1 LSPGTPKSLG
11 RYLVETDIG
20 RGAMGVVYRAR
31 DPQIDRL
38 VAIKTISLTDQEP
51 EDERE
56 YRERFLEEARAAGRL
71 SHPGIVTVFDAG
83 EDPETREPF
92 LVMEYVSGRPLNKVM
107 AETGGKLPLETAL
120 QYAYELAE
128 ALDYA
133 HCQGVIHRDIKPANI
148 LIGEDGHAKIAD
160 FGVARINRAVSTSA
174 GGIFGSP
181 AYMAPEQLS
190 GGAADQRSD
199 LFSVGVVLYSMITG
213 FRPFQGNS
221 ARTVCY
227 KVVNVEPVPVTSF
240 QAELPSALDSIV
252 SRAMAKN
259 PRQRYQ
265 TGGELASDIQNLI
278 RSDSSIADVTT
289 FFARARQNHPK
300 QQRFRNAGRF
310 LLWQGAFVVLV
321 TIWAM
326 LGWQIKKEYA
336 STAEIQLP
344 SFPSPKAPPLEARLS
359 HAPVMRAASR
369 RKPKAVADD
378 TARMRIEILHH
389 FSEGHASV
397 WVDDH
402 LVLDEPL
409 HGDDQRHPIFRTIEM
424 NEVTK
429 LQFSVGKHHLHV
441 RVETPD
447 NSYDQSETI
456 AANLTSSREH
466 VLLVNCDKHKMQLTL
481 Q

>member
-1 LSPGTPKSLG
+1 
-11 RYLVETDIG
+11 
-20 RGAMGVVYRAR
+20 MGLVYRAR
-31 DPQIDRL
+31 DPKIDRL

-83 EDPETREPF
+83 EDPDTREPF
-92 LVMEYVSGRPLNKVM
+92 LVMEYVPGKPLNKVI
-107 AETGGKLPLETAL
+107 AESGGKLPLETAL
-120 QYAYELAE
+120 RYAYEIAE

-133 HCQGVIHRDIKPANI
+133 HGQGVIHRDIKPANI

-160 FGVARINRAVSTSA
+160 FGVARINRALSTSA

-190 GGAADQRSD
+190 GGAADARSD
-199 LFSVGVVLYSMITG
+199 LFSLGVVLYSMITG

-227 KVVNVEPVPVTSF
+227 KVVNIEPVPVTSF
-240 QAELPSALDSIV
+240 QAELPPALDSIV

-259 PRQRYQ
+259 PRERYQ
-265 TGGELASDIQNLI
+265 TGAEFAGDIQNLI
-278 RSDSSIADVTT
+278 RSDTSIVDPTT
-289 FFARARQNHPK
+289 FLVRARQSEPSKHSS
-300 QQRFRNAGRF
+300 RNARY
-310 LLWQGAFVVLV
+310 LLRQGGLIALV

-336 STAEIQLP
+336 NTAEIQLP
-344 SFPSPKAPPLEARLS
+344 SFPAPKAPPLEAR
-359 HAPVMRAASR
+359 HPQARIRRTVFHRALKQAAT
-369 RKPKAVADD
+369 PD
-378 TARMRIEILHH
+378 TAKMRIEILHH

-397 WVDDH
+397 WVDDQ

-409 HGDDQRHPIFRTIEM
+409 HGDVQRHPIFRTIEM
-424 NEVTK
+424 NEVMK
-429 LQFSVGKHHLHV
+429 LNFSVGKHNLHV

-447 NSYDQSETI
+447 NSYDQSESI
-456 AANLTSSREH
+456 EANLTPGREH
-466 VLLVNCDKHKMQLTL
+466 VLLVNCDKRKMQVTL

>member
-1 LSPGTPKSLG
+1 LSPAGPKSLG
-11 RYLVETDIG
+11 RYLIEADIG

-31 DPQIDRL
+31 DPKIDRL

-51 EDERE
+51 EEQRE

-71 SHPGIVTVFDAG
+71 SHAGIVTVFDAG
-83 EDPETREPF
+83 EDSEAREPF
-92 LVMEYVSGRPLNKVM
+92 LVMEYVAGKPLSKVM
-107 AETGGKLPLETAL
+107 AANGGKLPLETAL
-120 QYAYELAE
+120 QYAYEIAE

-160 FGVARINRAVSTSA
+160 FGVARINRAASTSA

-190 GGAADQRSD
+190 GGPADARSD
-199 LFSVGVVLYSMITG
+199 LFSLGVVLYSMITG

-221 ARTVCY
+221 AQTVCY

-240 QAELPSALDSIV
+240 QAELPPALDSLV

-259 PRQRYQ
+259 PRERYQ
-265 TGGELASDIQNLI
+265 TGAELASDIQDLL
-278 RSDSSIADVTT
+278 RTDTSLTEPT
-289 FFARARQNHPK
+289 RFLARVRPNEPRKRH
-300 QQRFRNAGRF
+300 FRNSRH
-310 LLWQGAFVVLV
+310 LVVQGALVALV

-326 LGWQIKKEYA
+326 LGWEIKKEYA
-336 STAEIQLP
+336 NTAEIQLP
-344 SFPSPKAPPLEARLS
+344 SFPAPQAPTLNVPLR
-359 HAPVMRAASR
+359 HAPVR
-369 RKPKAVADD
+369 RTGFHPKPKPTED
-378 TARMRIEILHH
+378 TAKMRIEILHH
-389 FSEGHASV
+389 FTEGHASV
-397 WVDDH
+397 WVDDQ

-409 HGDDQRHPIFRTIEM
+409 HGDDQRHPIFRTVEM
-424 NEVTK
+424 NEITK
-429 LQFSVGKHHLHV
+429 MRFSVGKHNLHV
-441 RVETPD
+441 RVETAD

-456 AANLTSSREH
+456 EANLTSSREH
-466 VLLVNCDKHKMQLTL
+466 VLLVNCDKRKMQVRL

>member
-1 LSPGTPKSLG
+1 
-11 RYLVETDIG
+11 
-20 RGAMGVVYRAR
+20 MGVVYLAR
-31 DPQIDRL
+31 DPKIDRL

-92 LVMEYVSGRPLNKVM
+92 LVMEYVAGKPLNKLM
-107 AETGGKLPLETAL
+107 GETDGKLPLETAL
-120 QYAYELAE
+120 QYAYEIAE

-160 FGVARINRAVSTSA
+160 FGVARISRAVSTSA

-190 GGAADQRSD
+190 GGPADARSD
-199 LFSVGVVLYSMITG
+199 LFSLGVVLYSMITG

-221 ARTVCY
+221 ARTVCF
-227 KVVNVEPVPVTSF
+227 KVVNVEPVPVTSY
-240 QAELPSALDSIV
+240 QAELPPALDSIV
-252 SRAMAKN
+252 SRAMAKD

-265 TGGELASDIQNLI
+265 TGAEFASDIQSLMRTDTSI
-278 RSDSSIADVTT
+278 IADATS
-289 FFARARQNHPK
+289 FFTRTRPDAPN
-300 QQRFRNAGRF
+300 QRGFRNAGRH
-310 LLWQGAFVVLV
+310 LLVQGALV
-321 TIWAM
+321 ALVALWLM
-326 LGWQIKKEYA
+326 LGWQIKREYA
-336 STAEIQLP
+336 NPAEIKLP
-344 SFPSPKAPPLEARLS
+344 SFPAPKAPALEVRLP
-359 HAPVMRAASR
+359 HAPGTRAVFH
-369 RKPKAVADD
+369 RKPKSVATED

-397 WVDDH
+397 WVDDQ

-409 HGDDQRHPIFRTIEM
+409 HGDDQRHPIFHTVEM
-424 NEVTK
+424 NQIMK
-429 LQFSVGKHHLHV
+429 LQFSVGKHNLHV
-441 RVETPD
+441 HVETPD

-456 AANLTSSREH
+456 EANLNSSREH
-466 VLLVNCDKHKMQLTL
+466 ILLVNCDKRKMQLSL

>member
-1 LSPGTPKSLG
+1 
-11 RYLVETDIG
+11 
-20 RGAMGVVYRAR
+20 
-31 DPQIDRL
+31 
-38 VAIKTISLTDQEP
+38 
-51 EDERE
+51 
-56 YRERFLEEARAAGRL
+56 
-71 SHPGIVTVFDAG
+71 
-83 EDPETREPF
+83 
-92 LVMEYVSGRPLNKVM
+92 
-107 AETGGKLPLETAL
+107 
-120 QYAYELAE
+120 
-128 ALDYA
+128 
-133 HCQGVIHRDIKPANI
+133 
-148 LIGEDGHAKIAD
+148 
-160 FGVARINRAVSTSA
+160 
-174 GGIFGSP
+174 
-181 AYMAPEQLS
+181 MAPEQLS

-199 LFSVGVVLYSMITG
+199 VFSLGVVLYSMITG

-240 QAELPSALDSIV
+240 QAELPSAVDSIV

-289 FFARARQNHPK
+289 FFARARHNHPK
-300 QQRFRNAGRF
+300 QRFRNAGRF
-310 LLWQGAFVVLV
+310 LLWQGAFVALV

-336 STAEIQLP
+336 STPEIQLP

-429 LQFSVGKHHLHV
+429 LQFSVGKHNLHV
-441 RVETPD
+441 RVETAD

-481 Q
+481 R

>member
-1 LSPGTPKSLG
+1 M
-11 RYLVETDIG
+11 EAEIG

-31 DPQIDRL
+31 DPNIDRL

-51 EDERE
+51 EEESE
-56 YRERFLEEARAAGRL
+56 YRERFLQEARAAGRL

-83 EDPETREPF
+83 EDPETHEPF
-92 LVMEYVSGRPLNKVM
+92 LVMEYVAGKSLNKIM
-107 AETGGKLPLETAL
+107 RESGGKLPLEAAL
-120 QYAYELAE
+120 QYAYEIAE
-128 ALDYA
+128 ALDDA

-148 LIGEDGHAKIAD
+148 LIGDDGHAKIAD

-190 GGAADQRSD
+190 GGPGDARSD
-199 LFSVGVVLYSMITG
+199 LFSLGVVLYSMITG

-221 ARTVCY
+221 ARTVSY
-227 KVVNVEPVPVTSF
+227 KVINVEPVPVTSF
-240 QAELPSALDSIV
+240 QAELPPALDTIV
-252 SRAMAKN
+252 ARAMAKD
-259 PRQRYQ
+259 PQQRYQ
-265 TGGELASDIQNLI
+265 SGAE
-278 RSDSSIADVTT
+278 
-289 FFARARQNHPK
+289 FARAIQDLVRADASMTDTTSFLTRAFENQRNK
-300 QQRFRNAGRF
+300 QPLRNAGRH
-310 LLWQGAFVVLV
+310 LLWQGAFVALL

-336 STAEIQLP
+336 DVAEIELP
-344 SFPSPKAPPLEARLS
+344 SFPVPKAPAFEVAPP
-359 HAPVMRAASR
+359 HAPVMRAGFHR
-369 RKPKAVADD
+369 RPKPTATGA

-389 FSEGHASV
+389 FSQGHASV
-397 WVDDH
+397 WVDDQ

-409 HGDDQRHPIFRTIEM
+409 HGDVQRHPIFRTVEM

-447 NSYDQSETI
+447 NSYDQSEAI
-456 AANLTSSREH
+456 EANLTSGREH
-466 VLLVNCDKHKMQLTL
+466 VLLVNCDKRTMQVTL